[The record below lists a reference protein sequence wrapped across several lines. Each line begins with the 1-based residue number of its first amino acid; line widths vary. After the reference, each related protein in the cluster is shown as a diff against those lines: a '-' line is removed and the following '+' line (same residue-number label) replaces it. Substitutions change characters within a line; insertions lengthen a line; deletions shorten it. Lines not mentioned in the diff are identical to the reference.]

1 VLYLFRVV
9 SNFNQERVLSVHHW
23 NDSLFSF
30 TTTRNQGF
38 RFRNGQFLMMGLEV
52 EGKPLLRAFS
62 VVSANY
68 DEHLE
73 FFSIKIQDGALTS
86 RLQHIR
92 PGDQVLV
99 SRKPTGTLVLENLLP
114 GKRLYLLATGTGL
127 APFMSIIRD
136 PETYERYEHV
146 VVAHGVRRVSD
157 LGYSGYIEGEL
168 PQHELVGEQVKAQ
181 LLYYPTVTREPF
193 RNQGRLNQL
202 VDSGKL
208 SADLGLPALDR
219 AHDRVMICG
228 SPAMLKDLVTMLEAR
243 GFEEGNSDTPGEY
256 VIERAFVEK

>member
-1 VLYLFRVV
+1 M
-9 SNFNQERVLSVHHW
+9 SNFNQERVLSVRHW

-30 TTTRNQGF
+30 TTTRNDGF
-38 RFRNGQFLMMGLEV
+38 RFRNGHFVMMGLEI
-52 EGKPLLRAFS
+52 EGRPLLRAFS
-62 VVSANY
+62 VVSPNY

-73 FFSIKIQDGALTS
+73 FYSIKLPDGALTS
-86 RLQHIR
+86 RLQHIS
-92 PGDQVLV
+92 PGDPVLV
-99 SRKPTGTLVLENLLP
+99 SRKPTGTLLVDNLFP

-136 PETYERYEHV
+136 PETYERFEHV

-157 LGYSGYIEGEL
+157 LGYREYIEREL
-168 PQHELVGEQVKAQ
+168 PRHELVGEHVGKQ

-202 VDSGKL
+202 FDSGKL
-208 SADLGLPALDR
+208 MSDLGLPALDPR
-219 AHDRVMICG
+219 HDRVMICG
-228 SPAMLKDLVTMLEAR
+228 SPAMLKDIVTVLQAR
-243 GFEEGNSDTPGEY
+243 SFAEGNTDHQGQY